1 MRDVSSLQDRQATL
15 QRRHTIMVCESPDK
29 VSPES
34 PIQKQTIFENDETFV
49 EPASDKRSSS
59 GHETGVKL
67 KRSVLVSRSHAC
79 NSEVRKRLSLKLH
92 GSPDVPV
99 QVKSHVNACS
109 LHSSKTSPSESTVH
123 NSLDNVRRKSLGRRI
138 LVSKSSQPVPI
149 PRSLSAELPS
159 KQLPKPV
166 PRSDSSSE
174 IRPRPRPV
182 QRSSSTSVLLSS
194 NVSSK
199 VSEVRPVPK
208 PRERSRSPS
217 QRQSS
222 DGVTNESRPVP
233 RPRERSRSPSPNRT
247 LTEQTPSSRPGPRP
261 RERSRSPSPDRPRS
275 SERKMKPIPA
285 PRTILSPVEG
295 SVSDTVSNS
304 ASLSETVR
312 TRVRQK
318 PVRRANSHQVTRHST
333 DLSHLGAMHDRQND
347 LTHESKSS
355 VLKSV
360 TDNSEEVTV
369 NDERTN
375 ERLLPSATND
385 MSPTLSELNV
395 QDLLLV
401 SRSVTTLQEEAV
413 SATNRVINPDPSQDS
428 CSDSVST

>member
-49 EPASDKRSSS
+49 EPTSDKRSSS

-109 LHSSKTSPSESTVH
+109 LHTSKTSPSESTVH
-123 NSLDNVRRKSLGRRI
+123 NSSDNVRRKSLGRRI

-247 LTEQTPSSRPGPRP
+247 LTEQTPSSRPRPRP
-261 RERSRSPSPDRPRS
+261 RERSRSPSPDRPRT

-333 DLSHLGAMHDRQND
+333 DLSHLGAMHDRRND

-369 NDERTN
+369 DDERTN